1 MAWDFTPNIAV
12 NNAVIAPKIF
22 ATMEIGRVKRF
33 PKLWVYCALAN
44 KSITKLIGEISGIY
58 RLEISRSMLMDGEI
72 GRGDF
77 KA

>member
-1 MAWDFTPNIAV
+1 M
-12 NNAVIAPKIF
+12 
-22 ATMEIGRVKRF
+22 G
-33 PKLWVYCALAN
+33 LALAN

-58 RLEISRSMLMDGEI
+58 RLEILRSMLMDGEI

>member
-1 MAWDFTPNIAV
+1 
-12 NNAVIAPKIF
+12 
-22 ATMEIGRVKRF
+22 MEIGRVKRF